1 MNIDIKAL
9 REILQERI
17 KTQERPEFFP
27 FEKEGDYVIG
37 RVEYTY
43 ETNFGRENEEPV
55 EVFVI
60 RALDP
65 DVFADNYY
73 SLPNN
78 VSLRNALERN
88 EVKVGDFVLVTYKGE
103 TKTKS
108 KYTAKIFLVAKISA
122 EEAAQ
127 LGILK
132 EETEETI
139 EETKPKKKKAK
150 PKVKKAKEEEK
161 KEEAPEEEKEAE
173 EIPEEELEKAKTF
186 LRDILDFF
194 GEASIPELEKSFKS
208 IGIEVDINKLIEE
221 CDFVILENNKVKL
234 KE

>member
-37 RVEYTY
+37 RIEYTY

-65 DVFADNYY
+65 NVFADNYY

>member
-1 MNIDIKAL
+1 MNIDIEAL
-9 REILQERI
+9 KKVLQERI

-208 IGIEVDINKLIEE
+208 IGIEVDINKLI
-221 CDFVILENNKVKL
+221 
-234 KE
+234 

>member
-65 DVFADNYY
+65 NVFADNYY

>member
-1 MNIDIKAL
+1 MNIDIEAL
-9 REILQERI
+9 KKVLQERI